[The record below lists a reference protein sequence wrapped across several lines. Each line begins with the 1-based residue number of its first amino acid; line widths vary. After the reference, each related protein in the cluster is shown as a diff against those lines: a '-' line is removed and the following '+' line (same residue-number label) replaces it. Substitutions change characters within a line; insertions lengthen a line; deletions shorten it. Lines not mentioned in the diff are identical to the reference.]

1 VSTLFWILVPLGIAL
16 GLAAGLPL
24 RSEAARIGL
33 IVLGVVC
40 EVLAILT
47 ASGVFS
53 P

>member
-1 VSTLFWILVPLGIAL
+1 MSTLFWILVPLGIAL

-24 RSEAARIGL
+24 RSEARSSL